1 MQVQQA
7 ISWTPHCSIQEA
19 TDVYASTSLRCH
31 REECQAPV
39 NSTVSSIR
47 LTGRSTCGIPRIPCI
62 HWKWSNGYHI
72 LWKVQSLMLEYLKKT
87 HKQVLEAFASL
98 GSSVHFEDDMVMKLE
113 LYICAIS
120 MHLQPMGNAMV
131 LVQQEAICRCEI
143 VTDKPTTFHLKWSWR
158 RSLERKRG
166 LVPNPLVFFS
176 VVLFGPVT
184 CPQGLV
190 IYFAY

>member
-1 MQVQQA
+1 
-7 ISWTPHCSIQEA
+7 
-19 TDVYASTSLRCH
+19 
-31 REECQAPV
+31 
-39 NSTVSSIR
+39 
-47 LTGRSTCGIPRIPCI
+47 
-62 HWKWSNGYHI
+62 
-72 LWKVQSLMLEYLKKT
+72 MLEYLKKT

-143 VTDKPTTFHLKWSWR
+143 VTNKPTTFHLKWSWR
-158 RSLERKRG
+158 RSLERRRG